1 MNLTNGDVMSGCEE
15 QIKSETSRQ
24 IESECIN
31 GYEQNQNQGSRYFI
45 MSTLTNVDKKYL
57 AQKNLTLLK
66 LAY

>member
-31 GYEQNQNQGSRYFI
+31 GYEQNQN
-45 MSTLTNVDKKYL
+45 
-57 AQKNLTLLK
+57 
-66 LAY
+66 